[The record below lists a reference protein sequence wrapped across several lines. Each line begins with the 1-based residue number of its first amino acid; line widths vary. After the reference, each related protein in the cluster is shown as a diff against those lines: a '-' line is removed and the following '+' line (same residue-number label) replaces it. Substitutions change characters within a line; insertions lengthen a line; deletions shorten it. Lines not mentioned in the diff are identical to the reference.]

1 MFSIFTKNWWVFAL
15 RGLFALVFGVLA
27 LVWPEITLISLVT
40 MFGVFVLLDGI
51 LDLVAGFA
59 STSTNKRWWVMIL
72 EGLLDIGVAM
82 LTFFWP
88 NITAVVLLYL
98 IAAWSVIMGIMEII
112 AAIQIRKEIEDEWR
126 MILSGAISVLFGIVL
141 FIYPGA
147 SAISM
152 VWLIGVFAIFFGV
165 LLILLAFRLRKL
177 GRESQPM
184 N

>member
-15 RGLFALVFGVLA
+15 RGLFALIFGVLA

-59 STSTNKRWWVMIL
+59 STSTNKRWWLMIL

-88 NITAVVLLYL
+88 T
-98 IAAWSVIMGIMEII
+98 
-112 AAIQIRKEIEDEWR
+112 
-126 MILSGAISVLFGIVL
+126 
-141 FIYPGA
+141 
-147 SAISM
+147 
-152 VWLIGVFAIFFGV
+152 
-165 LLILLAFRLRKL
+165 
-177 GRESQPM
+177 
-184 N
+184 

>member
-1 MFSIFTKNWWVFAL
+1 
-15 RGLFALVFGVLA
+15 
-27 LVWPEITLISLVT
+27 
-40 MFGVFVLLDGI
+40 
-51 LDLVAGFA
+51 
-59 STSTNKRWWVMIL
+59 
-72 EGLLDIGVAM
+72 
-82 LTFFWP
+82 
-88 NITAVVLLYL
+88 
-98 IAAWSVIMGIMEII
+98 MGIMEII